1 VADHADRASRASGDS
16 GTATHSTFAAA
27 NEALRRLLRRPLAS
41 YYLVLGS
48 AGLLLVLGL
57 VMVFSASS
65 VMSRMQ
71 FGYSYYFF
79 ARQLAWV
86 VVSLPI
92 AWLASRMSPRLIRR
106 FGLPALVLAVVLLAL
121 TFVPGLG
128 VTRGGNRNWLDFGG
142 PFLLQPSEPAKLA
155 LIIWGAQVFAL
166 KGKLLNQWKH
176 LLIPFVPVSAA
187 IVALTIGQHDLGTAL
202 VLMAI
207 VLTLLW
213 VVGVPT
219 WLFTFALGVVAV
231 IGTYFVTASENRMA
245 RVVGFLDPFS
255 DFSGTGYQAANSI
268 YAFATGGWWGTGLGA
283 SQQKW
288 GQLPEAHTDFIFSIL
303 GEELG
308 LPGALM
314 VLLLIFTLGY
324 AGIRIAMRTRDTF
337 TRLAAAGI
345 TGWLTVQAVINLGS
359 VLAVF
364 PVIGVPLPLVS
375 YGGASMVVVVVAVG
389 ILMALAKEE
398 PGARDALAARKQA
411 RRERRQQRKLRGRTA
426 G

>member
-128 VTRGGNRNWLDFGG
+128 VTRGGNRNWL
-142 PFLLQPSEPAKLA
+142 
-155 LIIWGAQVFAL
+155 
-166 KGKLLNQWKH
+166 
-176 LLIPFVPVSAA
+176 
-187 IVALTIGQHDLGTAL
+187 
-202 VLMAI
+202 
-207 VLTLLW
+207 
-213 VVGVPT
+213 
-219 WLFTFALGVVAV
+219 
-231 IGTYFVTASENRMA
+231 
-245 RVVGFLDPFS
+245 
-255 DFSGTGYQAANSI
+255 
-268 YAFATGGWWGTGLGA
+268 
-283 SQQKW
+283 
-288 GQLPEAHTDFIFSIL
+288 
-303 GEELG
+303 
-308 LPGALM
+308 
-314 VLLLIFTLGY
+314 
-324 AGIRIAMRTRDTF
+324 
-337 TRLAAAGI
+337 
-345 TGWLTVQAVINLGS
+345 
-359 VLAVF
+359 
-364 PVIGVPLPLVS
+364 
-375 YGGASMVVVVVAVG
+375 
-389 ILMALAKEE
+389 
-398 PGARDALAARKQA
+398 
-411 RRERRQQRKLRGRTA
+411 
-426 G
+426 